1 MDSFRTVFPC
11 IFSKRVMHTDNTA
24 INVSKES
31 NVAATF
37 SSSLP
42 NTPGS
47 VCLPTM
53 SAEDDKKTNDEST
66 GSLRDF
72 YLCGSSSGVQ
82 DGSGDSSRNSPAS
95 VGFVCEDVQ
104 RITSNIY
111 NEFKAMIEAY
121 GVPVVERL
129 MPLVIT
135 LLKNLD
141 ELYRDRSAYQ
151 VEVDQLR
158 EQCSFMTG
166 ELDREKE
173 RRKQSE
179 LRLLQAEDAF
189 EEEKKSSESR
199 IEALTT
205 TCRHAELRFQNVKDQ
220 VTRMEAKEADWKKE
234 STQLH
239 ERINELIRSNVEI
252 TDRLKYALRQKNPP
266 TRAGPVRLGSSAA
279 PAADFRVDISTS
291 SNLSGAVE
299 SENMYDTTSAGFGF
313 DEMPSTDDGPCV
325 EDELPD
331 ECPQTSSLCDS
342 EMGEFAGMRKEID
355 ILIKQNIELVATK
368 NALNVVKDDL
378 LAKIDSLNFENAT
391 LKESVTLL
399 TQIRSS
405 LQTELATT
413 DQLLTEARTEADEL
427 KERLSA
433 LSHKIEDAG
442 GSMHR
447 KRFTRAEMSRVL
459 SERNQYKERLMELQ
473 EAVRL
478 SETLRAGQKGHPEL
492 LVGMGGTS
500 GASST
505 SSVTRPLQSLQNFFA
520 AFSSNNRAESS
531 ASDRSG
537 TPTGESTRS
546 TPNGSH
552 AWVTVSR
559 RHTEAPIYGWCD
571 GIDQPGPSHSPASD
585 KVRKQ
590 SSPPTESVPVP
601 IQCRMIG
608 GLHKRHLEIA
618 SALVVQ
624 IRSNDLKESKLRRT
638 EIWLIGRGPAE
649 QTDPLTTV
657 SGTNSQTAKGYVGQ
671 VHIFDPKRF
680 SQPRCSFDLDAGF
693 MPTAAVFV
701 DARAA
706 VPAEVKPLN
715 EAASG
720 VVCGSARISLKITQ
734 SLGDHDPGYIPGHVV
749 LSSNDGRFLVLRVFV
764 ESELNAAGHS
774 EQCSRVV
781 AQFNVL
787 DTPLVSNC
795 MISVDRF
802 VCLGLS
808 SSTGRSQLLCFDF
821 LATLAKSAGASQS
834 DHALFDVPGADTA
847 TGPMMMMAAEW
858 THVIDAS
865 TQRVIW
871 LGTAGGG
878 HCHCFSPQRNQ
889 FISSLE
895 LPAETPCLHAIAVQ
909 QTTFPSQAIVWLA
922 VSGFG
927 QPSTYQPSNTDV
939 TTNFSSDTSRGMARL
954 LGYDTASCCLVRL
967 IDLTLPL
974 SRMIDTEGVID
985 PVDLTICRLLLVPN
999 HPHSS
1004 ASRNTVWFATRSG
1017 FIGRLRLEQDVSSE
1031 TKAALGKL
1039 EIPRA
1044 CDISVSCH
1052 GYRRPVCNLIVVH
1065 ECPGSDSSQDLFI
1078 IAVGH
1083 DYVHLRPQQQFSPAH
1098 LPADSNSSSY
1108 VLDSLS
1114 RLRQMGSGAHA
1125 IVWKL
1130 SPICV

>member
-1 MDSFRTVFPC
+1 
-11 IFSKRVMHTDNTA
+11 
-24 INVSKES
+24 
-31 NVAATF
+31 
-37 SSSLP
+37 
-42 NTPGS
+42 
-47 VCLPTM
+47 
-53 SAEDDKKTNDEST
+53 
-66 GSLRDF
+66 
-72 YLCGSSSGVQ
+72 
-82 DGSGDSSRNSPAS
+82 
-95 VGFVCEDVQ
+95 
-104 RITSNIY
+104 
-111 NEFKAMIEAY
+111 
-121 GVPVVERL
+121 
-129 MPLVIT
+129 
-135 LLKNLD
+135 
-141 ELYRDRSAYQ
+141 
-151 VEVDQLR
+151 
-158 EQCSFMTG
+158 
-166 ELDREKE
+166 
-173 RRKQSE
+173 
-179 LRLLQAEDAF
+179 
-189 EEEKKSSESR
+189 
-199 IEALTT
+199 
-205 TCRHAELRFQNVKDQ
+205 
-220 VTRMEAKEADWKKE
+220 MEAKEADWKKE

-279 PAADFRVDISTS
+279 PAVDFRVDISTD
-291 SNLSGAVE
+291 N
-299 SENMYDTTSAGFGF
+299 
-313 DEMPSTDDGPCV
+313 
-325 EDELPD
+325 
-331 ECPQTSSLCDS
+331 ECPQTPSFCDS

-391 LKESVTLL
+391 LKESVTML

-433 LSHKIEDAG
+433 LSHKFEDTG

-492 LVGMGGTS
+492 LVGLGGTS
-500 GASST
+500 STQFGASST

-537 TPTGESTRS
+537 TPTGESARS
-546 TPNGSH
+546 TSNGSH

-571 GIDQPGPSHSPASD
+571 GIDQPGSTLNSASD

-590 SSPPTESVPVP
+590 SSPFTEIVPVP

-624 IRSNDLKESKLRRT
+624 IRSNDLKDSKLRKT

-649 QTDPLTTV
+649 QTDPLTAA
-657 SGTNSQTAKGYVGQ
+657 SGSNSQTAKGYVGQ

-701 DARAA
+701 DVLAA
-706 VPAEVKPLN
+706 ASAEAKPPN
-715 EAASG
+715 EATSED
-720 VVCGSARISLKITQ
+720 VCGSARISLKITQ
-734 SLGDHDPGYIPGHVV
+734 SLGNHDPGYVSGHVV
-749 LSSNDGRFLVLRVFV
+749 LSSNDGRFLVLRVSV
-764 ESELNAAGHS
+764 ESELNAAGS
-774 EQCSRVV
+774 TEQCSRVA
-781 AQFNVL
+781 AQFSVL
-787 DTPLVSNC
+787 DIPLVSNC

-821 LATLAKSAGASQS
+821 PATLAKPAGTSQS

-858 THVIDAS
+858 THATDAS
-865 TQRVIW
+865 RQRVVW

-878 HCHCFSPQRNQ
+878 RCHCFSPQWNQ
-889 FISSLE
+889 FLSSLE
-895 LPAETPCLHAIAVQ
+895 LPAETPCLHAISVQ
-909 QTTFPSQAIVWLA
+909 QTTFPSPAVVWLA

-927 QPSTYQPSNTDV
+927 QPPTSRASNADV

-954 LGYDTASCCLVRL
+954 LGYDAASCCLVRL

-985 PVDLTICRLLLVPN
+985 PVDLTICRLLLVPS

-1004 ASRNTVWFATRSG
+1004 VSRTTVWFATRSG
-1017 FIGRLRLEQDVSSE
+1017 FIGRLRLEQNVSDE
-1031 TKAALGKL
+1031 TKAAVGKL
-1039 EIPRA
+1039 EVPRA

-1052 GYRRPVCNLIVVH
+1052 GYRRPVCNLIAVH

-1098 LPADSNSSSY
+1098 LPVDSNSSSY

-1130 SPICV
+1130 SPVCV